1 MARPSHKEL
10 NGKLKVALDAVHGN
24 RINLVESEVIVADA
38 VELGYS
44 IRHELQL
51 VLLELL
57 NNTGPE
63 HYAGHRPPQRSYEKL
78 IRNLDMWAFSVACP
92 RFEPRVYY
100 KFSLHNECFYL
111 VSLHACTSLG
121 E

>member
-10 NGKLKVALDAVHGN
+10 NGKLQTALSAVHDN
-24 RINLVESEVIVADA
+24 RILLVEPDVIVADA
-38 VELGYS
+38 VALGYS

-57 NNTGPE
+57 NNTGSD
-63 HYAGHRPPQRSYEKL
+63 HYTGHRPPERSYEKR
-78 IRNLDMWAFSVACP
+78 IRNLDLWAFSVTCP

-100 KFSLHNECFYL
+100 KFSLHNELFYL
-111 VSLHACTSLG
+111 VSLHICTSSG

>member
-1 MARPSHKEL
+1 VERPSHKEL
-10 NGKLKVALDAVHGN
+10 RGKLQAAQSVVHDN
-24 RINLVESEVIVADA
+24 RIILVEPGVIVADA
-38 VELGYS
+38 MGLGYS

-51 VLLELL
+51 VLLDLL

-63 HYAGHRPPQRSYEKL
+63 NYAGHRPPQRSYEKC
-78 IRNLDMWAFSVACP
+78 IHNLDLWAFSVTCP
-92 RFEPRVYY
+92 RFDPRVYY

-111 VSLHACTSLG
+111 VSLHACTSTG